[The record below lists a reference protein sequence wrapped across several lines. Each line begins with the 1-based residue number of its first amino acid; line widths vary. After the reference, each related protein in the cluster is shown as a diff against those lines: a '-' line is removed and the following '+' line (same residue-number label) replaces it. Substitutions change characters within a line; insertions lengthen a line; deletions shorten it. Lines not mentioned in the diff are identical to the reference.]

1 MRRLAVALT
10 ILLLAAAQAPVRA
23 WGELGHQLVGELA
36 QRQLTPAAQANVA
49 WLLRDEPVPTL
60 AGVAF
65 WADALRVSDPDRF
78 KQTSRWHYVNF
89 APGSCAFD
97 PPRDCP
103 DGACVVEAIEAQRR
117 LLSDV
122 SQPLEVRRDAL
133 KFIVHLVGDVH
144 QPLHSS
150 NRTDKGGNQFQII
163 LRTDIPPEEYARDR
177 YHDGVMDTNL
187 HSVWDYYVLASAG
200 LSLQPYADRL
210 ASSKVPA
217 TKLATPAAWAAES
230 CKLIDR
236 HRLYP
241 RSGQMDKT
249 YLSAMRPYAE
259 RRIVQAAR
267 RLAKLLNETFTTAA
281 PAP

>member
-1 MRRLAVALT
+1 
-10 ILLLAAAQAPVRA
+10 LLLAAAQAPVRA

-133 KFIVHLVGDVH
+133 KFIAHLVGDVH

-200 LSLQPYADRL
+200 LSLQAYADRL

-217 TKLATPAAWAAES
+217 TKQATPAAWATES

-241 RSGQMDKT
+241 RSDQMDMT

-267 RLAKLLNETFTTAA
+267 RLAKLLNETFATDA
-281 PAP
+281 PAS